1 MRKLDLCNVTN
12 CHRFTLITLVFK
24 LEYHARVIYYDKILP
39 LWMVFYAF
47 GNTYQQI
54 MKRIEYFES
63 KLLQI
68 RSSRLTQVGR
78 TAEPILIQSAEL
90 N

>member
-1 MRKLDLCNVTN
+1 
-12 CHRFTLITLVFK
+12 
-24 LEYHARVIYYDKILP
+24 
-39 LWMVFYAF
+39 MVFYAF

-90 N
+90 NWFRCQTFHKPDLMY